1 MRPTRVEA
9 GGGGPD
15 WLAECGGS
23 GVGWLGSAGAE
34 AATGGALMSSAGLS
48 VSILW
53 AVVVVVGEDEML
65 LMAWFGFVVSELLRA
80 LSTRLASSTDRL

>member
-1 MRPTRVEA
+1 MRPVRVEA

-15 WLAECGGS
+15 WLAEGG
-23 GVGWLGSAGAE
+23 GGGAGWLEGVEAE
-34 AATGGALMSSAGLS
+34 AVAALASSAGLS
-48 VSILW
+48 VSMLW
-53 AVVVVVGEDEML
+53 VVVVVVGEDEML

>member
-1 MRPTRVEA
+1 MRPVRVEA

-15 WLAECGGS
+15 WLAEDGG
-23 GVGWLGSAGAE
+23 GGAGWLEGVEAE
-34 AATGGALMSSAGLS
+34 AVAALASSAGLS
-48 VSILW
+48 VSMLW
-53 AVVVVVGEDEML
+53 VVVVVVGEDEML

>member
-1 MRPTRVEA
+1 MRPVRVEA

-15 WLAECGGS
+15 WLAEDGG
-23 GVGWLGSAGAE
+23 GGAGWLEGVGAE
-34 AATGGALMSSAGLS
+34 AVAALASSAGLS
-48 VSILW
+48 VSMLW
-53 AVVVVVGEDEML
+53 VVVVVVGEDEML